1 MLTLALTFNMLHF
14 MYHQLTLHFDFYP
27 FNNIHAISFKRR
39 MTKSLLVGVMVLFPL
54 IALRLENHLL
64 IEISLVVL
72 VIILIHEFIT
82 WWTPYLTSASEEWQ
96 ARYLEVFQETLKVLP
111 PIRDNPIPN
120 LEHCILHLLT
130 LLSFISTI
138 FYYTILLLHK

>member
-1 MLTLALTFNMLHF
+1 MLTLAMTFNMLHF
-14 MYHQLTLHFDFYP
+14 MYHQLMLHFDFYP
-27 FNNIHAISFKRR
+27 FNNIQAISFKRR
-39 MTKSLLVGVMVLFPL
+39 MTESLLGGVLVLFPL

-64 IEISLVVL
+64 IEISIIVQ

-82 WWTPYLTSASEEWQ
+82 WWIPYLTSASEEWQ

-138 FYYTILLLHK
+138 FYYTIILI

>member
-1 MLTLALTFNMLHF
+1 MLTLAMTFNMLHF

-39 MTKSLLVGVMVLFPL
+39 MTESLGGGVSALFPL
-54 IALRLENHLL
+54 IALRLENHML
-64 IEISLVVL
+64 IEMSLVVL
-72 VIILIHEFIT
+72 VIILGYEFIT
-82 WWTPYLTSASEEWQ
+82 WWVPYLTSASGAWQ
-96 ARYLEVFQETLKVLP
+96 VRYQQVFQETLKVLP

-130 LLSFISTI
+130 LLSFISAI
-138 FYYTILLLHK
+138 FYYSFN